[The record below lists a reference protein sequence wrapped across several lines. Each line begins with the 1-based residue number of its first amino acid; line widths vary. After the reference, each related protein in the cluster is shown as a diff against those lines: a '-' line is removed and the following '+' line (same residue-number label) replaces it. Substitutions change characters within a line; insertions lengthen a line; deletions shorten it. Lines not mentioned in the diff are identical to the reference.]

1 MMYFYQ
7 YTPDNEGHVRL
18 AGVDLTGESPT
29 HVVRSM
35 AGANVRHWSLV
46 TTHDAVPW
54 SCSDAA
60 WQELLGYISLVIW
73 GITVVHEKNLN
84 DENRV
89 SDHISM
95 TTFPGGA
102 SISML
107 AAARYNAR
115 MTAHQPRE
123 LQHLF
128 GVDTASEAP
137 YLLSPELC
145 THLAHEMGLLAPKFT
160 QEADLWGVKTG
171 PRMRELFGKVK
182 HAIEY
187 AARNGHTLVIEPC
200 ASSG

>member
-7 YTPDNEGHVRL
+7 YVPDTEGHVRL

-35 AGANVRHWSLV
+35 ASADVRHWSLV
-46 TTHDAVPW
+46 MEPECAPW
-54 SCSDAA
+54 SCS
-60 WQELLGYISLVIW
+60 WSSWKELFGYISLVIW
-73 GITVVHEKNLN
+73 GIAITHEANIR
-84 DENRV
+84 DESRAH
-89 SDHISM
+89 DHILM

-137 YLLSPELC
+137 YLISPELC
-145 THLAHEMGLLAPKFT
+145 KHLADELGRLSPKFT

-171 PRMRELFGKVK
+171 PRMLELFGRVK
-182 HAIEY
+182 RAIEY
-187 AARNGHTLVIEPC
+187 AARNGHTLVVEP
-200 ASSG
+200 